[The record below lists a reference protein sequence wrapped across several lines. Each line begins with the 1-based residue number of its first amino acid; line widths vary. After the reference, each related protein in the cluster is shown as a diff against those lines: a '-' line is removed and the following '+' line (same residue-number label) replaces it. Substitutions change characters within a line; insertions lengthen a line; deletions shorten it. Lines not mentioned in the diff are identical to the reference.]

1 MAKELDPKEILF
13 LQRIIDVRIISI
25 ALINFDERLDFKS
38 EILS

>member
-25 ALINFDERLDFKS
+25 ALINFDERLDLKS